1 MSTRAGRRPVW
12 RDRRAR
18 DIGPALL
25 LTVILTA
32 ASVAEAH
39 PQSPNDQVLN
49 GHSVPYTPPAA
60 FLLVAAGCLV
70 LVARRRYP
78 LAVLAMSGAAVM
90 TYSLL
95 GYVNGAALLAP
106 AIALFWVA
114 QTFSVRWTL
123 LVSVLTLGALMTATA
138 VNNPFGRTGG
148 GFDLI
153 PALIAAAVFGG
164 IAVRH
169 RNAYVASIQARAE
182 GEALRRVDEERLRI
196 ARELHD
202 VVAHTMATINVQ
214 AGMAAHVLAD
224 QPGVAAE
231 ALQTIRAASKDGL
244 RELRAI
250 LNVLRQA
257 DEGDPTQPAPGLAQ
271 LAALASGAE
280 RAGLPVE
287 VRQFGSPR
295 ELPAPVDLTAY
306 RIVQE
311 SLTNVIRHA
320 GPAAATV
327 AITYDGLGLEIE
339 VTDTGLGP
347 GPLPPAGGTGGT
359 GGAGGMG
366 GGYGLAGMRERVAAV
381 GGTIQAG
388 PGPGGGF
395 RVTARLPAPPQPG
408 GWPAPADTAAPAD
421 ATPPAEDTGPAGA
434 TGPAGD
440 AQPADRAEPT
450 TDGRRR

>member
-1 MSTRAGRRPVW
+1 VSTRAERWPAW
-12 RDRRAR
+12 RDQRAR
-18 DIGPALL
+18 DVASGLL
-25 LTVILTA
+25 LTVVLTL
-32 ASVAEAH
+32 ASYAEAH
-39 PQSPNDQVLN
+39 PDSPKDQVLN
-49 GHSVPYTPPAA
+49 GHPVPYTPTAA
-60 FLLVAAGCLV
+60 YLLVVAACLA

-78 LAVLAMSGAAVM
+78 LAVLALSGAAVV

-95 GYVNGAALLAP
+95 GYVNGAVLLAP
-106 AIALFWVA
+106 AIALYSVA
-114 QTFSVRWTL
+114 KAFSVRWTL
-123 LVSVLTLGALMTATA
+123 SISVLTLGGLMAATA
-138 VNNPFGRTGG
+138 ANNPFGLTGG

-153 PALIAAAVFGG
+153 PAVIAAAVFGG
-164 IAVRH
+164 IAVRN

-224 QPGVAAE
+224 QPAVAGE

-271 LAALASGAE
+271 LDALVSGAE
-280 RAGLPVE
+280 RAGLPVA
-287 VRQFGSPR
+287 VRRFGSPR
-295 ELPAPVDLTAY
+295 TLPAPVDVTAY

-320 GPAAATV
+320 GPATATV
-327 AITYDGLGLEIE
+327 VISYDGLGLQLEI
-339 VTDTGLGP
+339 TDTGLGVGP
-347 GPLPPAGGTGGT
+347 GPLALAGGT
-359 GGAGGMG
+359 A
-366 GGYGLAGMRERVAAV
+366 GYGLTGMRERVAAV
-381 GGTIQAG
+381 GGTTQAG

-395 RVTARLPAPPQPG
+395 RVLARLPAPPQPG
-408 GWPAPADTAAPAD
+408 GWPVPAGTGAGTSAGTGAGTSAD
-421 ATPPAEDTGPAGA
+421 AGAGTSA
-434 TGPAGD
+434 GTSSEGAAGD
-440 AQPADRAEPT
+440 PGTAR
-450 TDGRRR
+450 G

>member
-1 MSTRAGRRPVW
+1 VSTRAERWPAW
-12 RDRRAR
+12 RDQRAR
-18 DIGPALL
+18 DVASGLL
-25 LTVILTA
+25 LTVVLTL
-32 ASVAEAH
+32 ASYAEAH
-39 PQSPNDQVLN
+39 PDSPKDQVLN
-49 GHSVPYTPPAA
+49 GHPVPYTPTAA
-60 FLLVAAGCLV
+60 YLLVVAACLA

-78 LAVLAMSGAAVM
+78 LAVLALSGAAVV

-95 GYVNGAALLAP
+95 GYVNGAVLLAP
-106 AIALFWVA
+106 AIALYSVA
-114 QTFSVRWTL
+114 KAFSVRWTL
-123 LVSVLTLGALMTATA
+123 SISVLTLGGLMAATA
-138 VNNPFGRTGG
+138 ANNPFGLTGG

-153 PALIAAAVFGG
+153 PAVIAAAVFGG
-164 IAVRH
+164 IAVRN

-224 QPGVAAE
+224 QPAVAGE

-271 LAALASGAE
+271 LDALVSGAE
-280 RAGLPVE
+280 RAGLPVA
-287 VRQFGSPR
+287 VRRFGSPR
-295 ELPAPVDLTAY
+295 TLPAPVDVTAY

-320 GPAAATV
+320 GPATATV
-327 AITYDGLGLEIE
+327 VISYDGLGLQLEI
-339 VTDTGLGP
+339 TDTGLGVGP
-347 GPLPPAGGTGGT
+347 GPLALAGGT
-359 GGAGGMG
+359 A
-366 GGYGLAGMRERVAAV
+366 GYGLTGMRERVAAV

-395 RVTARLPAPPQPG
+395 RVLARLPAPPQPG
-408 GWPAPADTAAPAD
+408 GWPVPAGTGAGTSADTGAGTSAGTGAD
-421 ATPPAEDTGPAGA
+421 AGAGTSA
-434 TGPAGD
+434 GTSSEGAAGD
-440 AQPADRAEPT
+440 PGTAR
-450 TDGRRR
+450 G

>member
-1 MSTRAGRRPVW
+1 VRTWAGRRPAW
-12 RDRRAR
+12 RGQRAR
-18 DIGPALL
+18 DIAPAAL
-25 LTVILTA
+25 LTVVLTLA
-32 ASVAEAH
+32 AYAEAH
-39 PQSPNDQVLN
+39 PQSPDDQVLS
-49 GHSVPYTPPAA
+49 GHPVPHTPAAA
-60 FLLVAAGCLV
+60 FLLVAAGCAV
-70 LVARRRYP
+70 LVARRRHP
-78 LAVLAMSGAAVM
+78 LAVLAASGAAVV

-106 AIALFWVA
+106 AAALFWVA

-123 LVSVLTLGALMTATA
+123 LISVVTLGALMTATA
-138 VNNPFGRTGG
+138 ANNPFGRTGG
-148 GFDLI
+148 SFDLI
-153 PALIAAAVFGG
+153 PAVIAAAVFGG

-169 RNAYVASIQARAE
+169 RNAYAASIQARAE

-224 QPGVAAE
+224 QPGVAGE

-271 LAALASGAE
+271 LAALVSGAE
-280 RAGLPVE
+280 RAGLPVT
-287 VRQFGSPR
+287 VRQFGSTR

-320 GPAAATV
+320 GPATATV
-327 AITYDGLGLEIE
+327 VITYDGVGLEIE
-339 VTDTGLGP
+339 VTDTGTGA
-347 GPLPPAGGTGGT
+347 GPLPPPGGTVGAGGTSGA
-359 GGAGGMG
+359 GGAGG
-366 GGYGLAGMRERVAAV
+366 YGLTGMRERAAAV

-395 RVTARLPAPPQPG
+395 RVLARLPAPPQPG
-408 GWPAPADTAAPAD
+408 GWPVPADTSAD
-421 ATPPAEDTGPAGA
+421 PSADTSADTTADMSADTSSEGA
-434 TGPAGD
+434 AGD
-440 AQPADRAEPT
+440 PGTAR
-450 TDGRRR
+450 G

>member
-1 MSTRAGRRPVW
+1 M
-12 RDRRAR
+12 
-18 DIGPALL
+18 
-25 LTVILTA
+25 
-32 ASVAEAH
+32 
-39 PQSPNDQVLN
+39 
-49 GHSVPYTPPAA
+49 
-60 FLLVAAGCLV
+60 
-70 LVARRRYP
+70 
-78 LAVLAMSGAAVM
+78 
-90 TYSLL
+90 L

-106 AIALFWVA
+106 AIALYWVA
-114 QTFSVRWTL
+114 KAFSVRWTL
-123 LVSVLTLGALMTATA
+123 VISVVTLGALMTATA

-153 PALIAAAVFGG
+153 PALIAAAVFSG
-164 IAVRH
+164 IAVQN

-224 QPGVAAE
+224 QPGVAGE
-231 ALQTIRAASKDGL
+231 ALQTIRAASKDGP

-271 LAALASGAE
+271 LAALVSGAE
-280 RAGLPVE
+280 RAGLSVA

-320 GPAAATV
+320 GPATATV
-327 AITYDGLGLEIE
+327 VISYDGVGLQIE
-339 VTDTGLGP
+339 VTDTGIGVGP
-347 GPLPPAGGTGGT
+347 GPLPLAGGTAGT
-359 GGAGGMG
+359 GRTAGTG
-366 GGYGLAGMRERVAAV
+366 GGYGLTGMRERAAAV

-395 RVTARLPAPPQPG
+395 RVIARLPAPPQPG
-408 GWPAPADTAAPAD
+408 GWPAPPDATDQARPAASPGPAD
-421 ATPPAEDTGPAGA
+421 GTGPADGG
-434 TGPAGD
+434 TGPAD
-440 AQPADRAEPT
+440 QTEPA
-450 TDGRRR
+450 TDGGRR